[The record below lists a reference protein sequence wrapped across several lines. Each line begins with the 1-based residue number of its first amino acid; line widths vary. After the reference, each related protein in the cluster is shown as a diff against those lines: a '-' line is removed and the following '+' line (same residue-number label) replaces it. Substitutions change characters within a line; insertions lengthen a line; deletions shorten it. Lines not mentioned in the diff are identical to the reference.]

1 MDSDSGDLLLKMMLK
16 GNPVKGNA
24 QTELTAPGKQVNPL
38 AQGFEPGKMMEIDS
52 FSMRIGTQGSET
64 GSDAEKAE
72 EEKRKQK
79 EKEKNDK
86 GKKHDKETKEYLSA
100 TAKRGGYQA
109 WRSGAPHKG
118 YPLDIQPI
126 TFERSA
132 DMTSKDLIQSCM
144 DCTSFDSA
152 TIIKRKPIGSEVA
165 GEVYLRIDFSGVLI
179 TKVDWADEDEY
190 VKEVVSF
197 IARGIT
203 MSYRPQTSS
212 GGLGPIVSGFWSLVG
227 EKQMTFG

>member
-1 MDSDSGDLLLKMMLK
+1 MDSDSGDLLLKMVLN
-16 GNPVKGNA
+16 GNSVKGNSR
-24 QTELTAPGKQVNPL
+24 TVLRAPGKQVNPL
-38 AQGFEPGKMMEIDS
+38 VQGFEWGKMMEIDS
-52 FSMRIGTQGSET
+52 FTMRIGTQGNEPGT
-64 GSDAEKAE
+64 DADKAA
-72 EEKRKQK
+72 Q
-79 EKEKNDK
+79 EKEKQKQKRKDDK
-86 GKKHDKETKEYLSA
+86 DKNHDKDKKEYLSA

-109 WRSGAPHKG
+109 WRSGTLDKG

-126 TFERSA
+126 TFQRSA

-144 DCTSFDSA
+144 DCTTFDSA
-152 TIIKRKPIGSEVA
+152 TIIKRKPVGSDVA

-203 MSYRPQTSS
+203 MSYRPQISS